1 MKFTSTLLIAFSL
14 SASVCFAE
22 DAPAA
27 PAAGEK
33 PKRDMD
39 AMFKKLDADG
49 NGSISLDEFKAGG
62 MGKKDP
68 AKAEEFFK
76 KKDKD
81 ANGSLSLEEFKTPGH
96 AKKN

>member
-27 PAAGEK
+27 PAGDK

-39 AMFKKLDADG
+39 AVFKKLDADS
-49 NGSISLDEFKAGG
+49 NGSISLEEFKAGG
-62 MGKKDP
+62 LGKKDP

-81 ANGSLSLEEFKTPGH
+81 GNGSLSLEEFKAPGH
-96 AKKN
+96 GKKN